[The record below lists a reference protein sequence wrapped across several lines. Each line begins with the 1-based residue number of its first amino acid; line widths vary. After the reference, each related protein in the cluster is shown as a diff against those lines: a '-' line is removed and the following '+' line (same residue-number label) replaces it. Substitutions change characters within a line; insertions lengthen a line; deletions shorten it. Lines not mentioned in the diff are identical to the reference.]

1 MPKQGPPAL
10 FCHSKSATSQ
20 ITVQKQKKMHGAAIS
35 VWNLPLIKQ
44 FLQHSGTF
52 VFSALQSAGIGRLA
66 SKFFS
71 VT

>member
-1 MPKQGPPAL
+1 MGQQYQFGIY
-10 FCHSKSATSQ
+10 H
-20 ITVQKQKKMHGAAIS
+20 V
-35 VWNLPLIKQ
+35 IKQ